1 MSRSDSSMSVPNN
14 YKAVDWSASVMF
26 SDGEDPNMPNYA
38 VDVAVGA
45 GTPKVSDKNAGG
57 INVVSGSVGP
67 ISQGSIPVAVQA
79 FGVYGFEVNV
89 EVHCVPLPEA
99 QTQWQSDTFGIIHGG
114 YNTLLQAYNDE
125 KAGLSVQQTNPVDAN
140 PPEQNAQTITQELKR
155 QTIEMLTGVPFT
167 GFNAINWNPVA
178 APTTKLPTAASIAP
192 EIQFL
197 EQAFEWETMTYICY
211 PYYWADSTRWPD
223 LAVIKGS
230 DTNFA
235 DFLRSGSARVVL
247 AARPGFEDQ
256 VNFYLQFGILW
267 GGGPVP
273 APGDPDYLSIADEIK
288 SMQQGP
294 LDVTVIDTWQ
304 VRLPTT
310 LLWLE
315 NPDGLPKNPNPTID
329 TIPWITSLSAT
340 SASVGDTIT
349 IFGTN
354 FGDLAGASK
363 VRFNDLVA
371 TYTRWSYTSIDVTV
385 PMLASTG
392 NVSVTVYGNA
402 SNSVPF
408 KVR

>member
-1 MSRSDSSMSVPNN
+1 
-14 YKAVDWSASVMF
+14 
-26 SDGEDPNMPNYA
+26 
-38 VDVAVGA
+38 
-45 GTPKVSDKNAGG
+45 
-57 INVVSGSVGP
+57 
-67 ISQGSIPVAVQA
+67 
-79 FGVYGFEVNV
+79 
-89 EVHCVPLPEA
+89 
-99 QTQWQSDTFGIIHGG
+99 
-114 YNTLLQAYNDE
+114 
-125 KAGLSVQQTNPVDAN
+125 
-140 PPEQNAQTITQELKR
+140 
-155 QTIEMLTGVPFT
+155 
-167 GFNAINWNPVA
+167 
-178 APTTKLPTAASIAP
+178 
-192 EIQFL
+192 
-197 EQAFEWETMTYICY
+197 
-211 PYYWADSTRWPD
+211 
-223 LAVIKGS
+223 
-230 DTNFA
+230 
-235 DFLRSGSARVVL
+235 
-247 AARPGFEDQ
+247 
-256 VNFYLQFGILW
+256 
-267 GGGPVP
+267 
-273 APGDPDYLSIADEIK
+273 LSIADEIK

-304 VRLPTT
+304 VKLPTT

-329 TIPWITSLSAT
+329 TIPWITSLSAS